1 MSEVKAEMGF
11 AEFARHL
18 GVRPSYIT
26 ELRKTGRLVLTD
38 DAKAVKVAESVAL
51 ISKTRDPSWIGVSA
65 RHAAER
71 GNKLHLDT
79 AAPASEVAAQEVLV
93 SAREQPTEAA
103 AASDEPIRD
112 ERLVRER
119 NPDALDDQD
128 LIRKK
133 CKGIDLDNAKKALEL
148 KIAMGKVA
156 PVADIEAAAA
166 DLVTALRRRLEG
178 MGTTLAPLVAP
189 VSEPSACKAL
199 IDEFVEGVLRETSDT
214 LKPKKETL
222 Q

>member
-1 MSEVKAEMGF
+1 MSQAKPEMGF
-11 AEFARHL
+11 AEFARHI

-26 ELRKTGRLVLTD
+26 ELRKAGRLVLTD

-51 ISKTRDPSWIGVSA
+51 IGSTRDPSRNGVAA
-65 RHAAER
+65 RHAAAR
-71 GNKLHLDT
+71 GHEVGASGASAGSDGGEGE
-79 AAPASEVAAQEVLV
+79 APATASTDYGFHRAKALKERYAAMTAKVEY
-93 SAREQPTEAA
+93 
-103 AASDEPIRD
+103 
-112 ERLVRER
+112 ERL
-119 NPDALDDQD
+119 
-128 LIRKK
+128 I
-133 CKGIDLDNAKKALEL
+133 
-148 KIAMGKVA
+148 GKLA

-214 LKPKKETL
+214 LKPKKGTP

>member
-1 MSEVKAEMGF
+1 MSEAKPEMGF

-26 ELRKTGRLVLTD
+26 ELRKAGRLVLTD
-38 DAKAVKVAESVAL
+38 DAKAVKVAESLAL
-51 ISKTRDPSWIGVSA
+51 IDSTRDPSRSGVAA
-65 RHAAER
+65 RHAAAR
-71 GNKLHLDT
+71 GHEVG
-79 AAPASEVAAQEVLV
+79 ASGASAGSEGGESGEGEAPAPASTDYGFQKAKALKERYAAMTAKVEY
-93 SAREQPTEAA
+93 
-103 AASDEPIRD
+103 
-112 ERLVRER
+112 ERLV
-119 NPDALDDQD
+119 
-128 LIRKK
+128 
-133 CKGIDLDNAKKALEL
+133 
-148 KIAMGKVA
+148 GKLA

-189 VSEPSACKAL
+189 VSEPTACKAL

-214 LKPKKETL
+214 LKPKKGTP